1 MIRSI
6 ILVIFVAI
14 SAVALA
20 QGGPGSIGG
29 RVSDSQQLALSRAVI
44 ELEDS
49 GGLISSKKLLL
60 TKLAIT
66 RSSQFPLPPTLSAS
80 LPLDLS
86 LAKKV
91 LSR

>member
-1 MIRSI
+1 
-6 ILVIFVAI
+6 
-14 SAVALA
+14 
-20 QGGPGSIGG
+20 
-29 RVSDSQQLALSRAVI
+29 VSDSQQLALSRAVI

-49 GGLISSKKLLL
+49 GGHISSKKLLL

-80 LPLDLS
+80 VPMGLS

-91 LSR
+91 LSPCQIIRPSSSTQFCSRGKGLRASR

>member
-1 MIRSI
+1 
-6 ILVIFVAI
+6 
-14 SAVALA
+14 
-20 QGGPGSIGG
+20 
-29 RVSDSQQLALSRAVI
+29 VSDSQQLALSRAVI

-49 GGLISSKKLLL
+49 GGHIIQKVLL

-80 LPLDLS
+80 VPLDLS